1 MEDDDEAE
9 AVKPSKRGK
18 VCNISTEKSFKVG
31 KNLHILN
38 TGTVER
44 SDPRFHDAQYIYPL
58 GCKYT
63 PLPLPSPSHLSH
75 LSLSLS
81 HHHQCK
87 PTDPLS
93 SLPPPH
99 PSIHSWSFLPLLTHS
114 LTHSLILLVFR
125 REPQNGAGA
134 GRGPSGS

>member
-1 MEDDDEAE
+1 MVPFYNEPGLMEDEDEDE

-58 GCKYT
+58 GYESRRTVQEPAGDPVAVECRIERA
-63 PLPLPSPSHLSH
+63 PLCQGGGPL
-75 LSLSLS
+75 
-81 HHHQCK
+81 
-87 PTDPLS
+87 
-93 SLPPPH
+93 
-99 PSIHSWSFLPLLTHS
+99 
-114 LTHSLILLVFR
+114 FR
-125 REPQNGAGA
+125 VTL
-134 GRGPSGS
+134 RGEGEKSDISACEATAQRAFQRL

>member
-63 PLPLPSPSHLSH
+63 P
-75 LSLSLS
+75 
-81 HHHQCK
+81 
-87 PTDPLS
+87 
-93 SLPPPH
+93 PPP
-99 PSIHSWSFLPLLTHS
+99 
-114 LTHSLILLVFR
+114 
-125 REPQNGAGA
+125 
-134 GRGPSGS
+134 